1 MMMLTMA
8 AAAFTPASRLTRTGS
23 AGDGA
28 SLLRMAAASGVTQ
41 VDGVRIGPPPD
52 LPSLLLANRIVYIGM
67 PLVPS
72 VTVRRLAA
80 PRQRTLSL
88 CLRQP
93 AGCTRSHH
101 TPTRVSQELLV
112 AELLFLNFES
122 NSKGIYMYV
131 NSVGN
136 LGGGLETEAFAVLDT
151 MNYIQPEVRLAWLLP
166 CPYPCRY
173 PWPYPWCSP

>member
-1 MMMLTMA
+1 M
-8 AAAFTPASRLTRTGS
+8 
-23 AGDGA
+23 
-28 SLLRMAAASGVTQ
+28 
-41 VDGVRIGPPPD
+41 
-52 LPSLLLANRIVYIGM
+52 
-67 PLVPS
+67 
-72 VTVRRLAA
+72 
-80 PRQRTLSL
+80 
-88 CLRQP
+88 
-93 AGCTRSHH
+93 
-101 TPTRVSQELLV
+101 

-173 PWPYPWCSP
+173 PWPYPWSSP

>member
-1 MMMLTMA
+1 MA
-8 AAAFTPASRLTRTGS
+8 AAAFVPAPRLAPTRGSRMA
-23 AGDGA
+23 AGDGT

-72 VTVRRLAA
+72 VT
-80 PRQRTLSL
+80 
-88 CLRQP
+88 
-93 AGCTRSHH
+93 
-101 TPTRVSQELLV
+101 ELIV

-151 MNYIQPEVRLAWLLP
+151 MNYIQPEVILTLTLSN
-166 CPYPCRY
+166 PYPN
-173 PWPYPWCSP
+173 PNPNPNPI

>member
-80 PRQRTLSL
+80 PRRRTLSL
-88 CLRQP
+88 LP
-93 AGCTRSHH
+93 
-101 TPTRVSQELLV
+101 
-112 AELLFLNFES
+112 
-122 NSKGIYMYV
+122 
-131 NSVGN
+131 
-136 LGGGLETEAFAVLDT
+136 
-151 MNYIQPEVRLAWLLP
+151 LLP
-166 CPYPCRY
+166 PP
-173 PWPYPWCSP
+173 P

>member
-1 MMMLTMA
+1 MLSMLSMTA
-8 AAAFTPASRLTRTGS
+8 SAFTPAPRLAPAGSRMA
-23 AGDGA
+23 AGDRA

-80 PRQRTLSL
+80 PRRRTLSL
-88 CLRQP
+88 LPYLRHADTLVRSSPCTQP
-93 AGCTRSHH
+93 HH
-101 TPTRVSQELLV
+101 TPAHASQELLV
-112 AELLFLNFES
+112 AELLYLNFES

-151 MNYIQPEVRLAWLLP
+151 MNYIQPEVTLTP
-166 CPYPCRY
+166 NP
-173 PWPYPWCSP
+173 